1 MVEKKKKTA
10 TAKVAKA
17 DVAKSDVALQRHD
30 TDTWS
35 PEVQIWIL
43 SDDIKMLQEH
53 VNINKKDFDAKRS
66 LLKKVARRRRLM
78 KFLKDTNLERYM
90 VTAKKLWLKI

>member
-1 MVEKKKKTA
+1 MVEKKKKTTNA
-10 TAKVAKA
+10 SAIKTE
-17 DVAKSDVALQRHD
+17 SNLQRHD
-30 TDTWS
+30 SDTWS

-43 SDDIKMLQEH
+43 SEDIKMLQEH

-66 LLKKVARRRRLM
+66 LLKKVARRRRLL

-90 VTAKKLWLKI
+90 VVSKKMWLKI